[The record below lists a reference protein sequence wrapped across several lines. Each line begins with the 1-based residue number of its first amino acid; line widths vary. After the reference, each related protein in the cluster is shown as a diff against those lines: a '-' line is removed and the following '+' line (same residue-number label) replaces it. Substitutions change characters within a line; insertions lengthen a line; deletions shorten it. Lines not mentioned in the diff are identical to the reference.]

1 MRIIA
6 GKYKGCR
13 IEAPAEKTTRPTV
26 DRVREALFSSLE
38 SMRGGF
44 EGAVVLDAFAGS
56 GALAIEAVSRG
67 AEFAYLMERD
77 RAAFKTMERNIRSLG
92 MDGERFRLEMRD
104 SFKARPS
111 APGENGFDIVFLDPP
126 YSIAPQDVVS
136 LIEDLRDSGCI
147 ACDALFVYEHDGEAS
162 ADVDAVLERS
172 SLSLSKRRS
181 YGRVVVD
188 TLKQDICAN
197 I

>member
-6 GKYKGCR
+6 GKHKGRR
-13 IEAPAEKTTRPTV
+13 IEAPPEKTTRPTV

-67 AEFAYLMERD
+67 AEFAYLIERD
-77 RAAFKTMERNIRSLG
+77 RAAFKTIERNIRDLG
-92 MDGERFRLEMRD
+92 IDRERFRLEMRD

-111 APGENGFDIVFLDPP
+111 APEENGFDIVFLDPP
-126 YSIAPQDVVS
+126 YSVEPQDVVS
-136 LIEDLRDSGCI
+136 LIEKLCDSGCI
-147 ACDALFVYEHDGEAS
+147 ARDALFVYEHDGEAS
-162 ADVDAVLERS
+162 DDADAVFERS

-188 TLKQDICAN
+188 ILKQDICAN